1 MVNIDDL
8 TKPLTSADSK
18 LAKATVSWRKMGK
31 IENILRGKYRAVS
44 GKVYESIGE
53 VLTELQ
59 KRGYALER
67 KQVAEAMRQ
76 TDLHCP
82 LSDDELDELLLYL
95 APQQQ
100 ETDIRR
106 AKLNKVLSGGHW
118 RNAVVMARQRLGLP
132 KAGVSPDE
140 AIVLHDA
147 LLEEVVD
154 GCPRVVW
161 IGTTTK
167 SLRQYWGELAGE
179 ARSLCRWISVDPQL
193 LDKLRIKFATGKADL
208 LIGLRKI
215 LQPEGQFALNGQ
227 PIKYAPSNTDRV
239 MAHLLWGR
247 PLSAAEI
254 TTGPRLGFGWERLP
268 GGGGC
273 HHQRAFQLDKA
284 TPSELRQLRVQLR
297 RMKRGFYHNAP
308 LNFQVDRPW
317 KERWQNWNHLFP
329 DLAFP
334 SSEAMRKAVPYP
346 KQKPNQDRLR
356 KGPVPNSKLKIWDK
370 NGASRSAPF

>member
-8 TKPLTSADSK
+8 VKPLTSADSK
-18 LAKATVSWRKMGK
+18 LAKSTVSWRKMGK
-31 IENILRGKYRAVS
+31 IENFLRGKYLAVS
-44 GKVYESIGE
+44 GKVYDSVGE

-67 KQVAEAMRQ
+67 KQVAEAMSQ

-82 LSDDELDELLLYL
+82 FSDDELGELLLYL

-106 AKLNKVLSGGHW
+106 AKLNEVLSGRRWH
-118 RNAVVMARQRLGLP
+118 NAVVMARQRLGLP
-132 KAGVSPDE
+132 KVGVSPDE
-140 AIVLHDA
+140 AIALHNA
-147 LLEEVVD
+147 LLDEAVD
-154 GCPRVVW
+154 GCPRAVR
-161 IGTTTK
+161 IGTTAK
-167 SLRQYWGELAGE
+167 SLRQYWGELARE
-179 ARSLCRWISVDPQL
+179 ARSLCLWISVDPQP
-193 LDKLRIKFATGKADL
+193 LDKLRIKFATGRCDL

-215 LQPEGQFALNGQ
+215 LQPEGQVAFNGQ
-227 PIKYAPSNTDRV
+227 PIKYAPSDTDRV
-239 MAHLLWGR
+239 MAHLLWGM

-254 TTGPRLGFGWERLP
+254 TTGPRIGFTWERLP
-268 GGGGC
+268 GSGGRLY
-273 HHQRAFQLDKA
+273 QRAFQLDKG

-297 RMKRGFYHNAP
+297 RMTRNFYHNVL

-334 SSEAMRKAVPYP
+334 SSDAMHKAVSYE
-346 KQKPNQDRLR
+346 KQKAKSGLPKER
-356 KGPVPNSKLKIWDK
+356 
-370 NGASRSAPF
+370 ASARQQTKTKE

>member
-1 MVNIDDL
+1 
-8 TKPLTSADSK
+8 
-18 LAKATVSWRKMGK
+18 VSR
-31 IENILRGKYRAVS
+31 
-44 GKVYESIGE
+44 KVYESIGE
-53 VLTELQ
+53 VLIELQ

-67 KQVAEAMRQ
+67 KQVAEAMSQ

-118 RNAVVMARQRLGLP
+118 RNAVVIARQRLGLP

-147 LLEEVVD
+147 LLEEAVD
-154 GCPRVVW
+154 GCPRVVQM
-161 IGTTTK
+161 GTTAK

-179 ARSLCRWISVDPQL
+179 ARSLCRWIPVDPQL
-193 LDKLRIKFATGKADL
+193 LDKLKIKFATGRVDL

-215 LQPEGQFALNGQ
+215 LEPEGQVAFNGQ
-227 PIKYAPSNTDRV
+227 PIKYAPSDTDRV

-254 TTGPRLGFGWERLP
+254 TPGPRIDFSWERLP
-268 GGGGC
+268 GGGGR
-273 HHQRAFQLDKA
+273 HHERAFQLDKA
-284 TPSELRQLRVQLR
+284 TPSESRQLRVRLR
-297 RMKRGFYHNAP
+297 RMKRDFYHNVL
-308 LNFQVDRPW
+308 LNFQVGRPW

-334 SSEAMRKAVPYP
+334 SSDAMRKAISYE
-346 KQKPNQDRLR
+346 KQKAKSGLPEERASTRQQTTN
-356 KGPVPNSKLKIWDK
+356 KG
-370 NGASRSAPF
+370 